1 MFLLVLQ
8 ALAAFFPVI
17 PVAEHINLFY
27 TLLAVIFVLVITYMF
42 VYNKRH

>member
-8 ALAAFFPVI
+8 ALASYFPVI

-27 TLLAVIFVLVITYMF
+27 TGLAVIFVFVLGYMF